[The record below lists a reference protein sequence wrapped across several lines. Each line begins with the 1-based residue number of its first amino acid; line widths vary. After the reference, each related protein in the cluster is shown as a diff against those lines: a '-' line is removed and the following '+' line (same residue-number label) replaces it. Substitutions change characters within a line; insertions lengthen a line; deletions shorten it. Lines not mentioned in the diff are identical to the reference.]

1 MQKDIYIQ
9 LLDEGTVVY
18 RPVPAL
24 QVNDNV
30 YRLEGY
36 DIYERVKDDE
46 VWEFTPGMVVIVEE
60 KNLSDGAYLV
70 AVREK

>member
-1 MQKDIYIQ
+1 MLKDIYIQ
-9 LLDEGTVVY
+9 LLDEGTEVY

-30 YRLEGY
+30 YKLEGY

-46 VWEFTPGMVVIVEE
+46 VWEFTPGMMVIVEE

-70 AVREK
+70 AIQEI